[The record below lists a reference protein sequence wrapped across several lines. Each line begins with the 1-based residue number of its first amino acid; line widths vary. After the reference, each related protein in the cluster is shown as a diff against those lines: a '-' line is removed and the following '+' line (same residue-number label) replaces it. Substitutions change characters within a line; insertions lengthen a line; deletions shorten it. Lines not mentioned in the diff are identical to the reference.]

1 MTSDHPTQKPTAV
14 VLDDDADIRQLID
27 TILTKLGFDVI
38 YASTGAAAIDA
49 VRDADP
55 QIVTV
60 DLNLPGMDGFETT
73 KRIRALSTCYVMV
86 VSAREEELDVLESLG
101 LGADDYVKKPFH
113 PRVLRARIEAML
125 RRPRYDVP
133 LSGPAAVHSVAP
145 GVRRVAKPADTV
157 DTSQLLHHNG
167 LTLDLTNRAALLDG
181 KDIRLTRH
189 EFELL
194 RALMVSGRRVLSKA
208 DLGDMLRHG
217 DPGSAANSRVIET
230 HIANL
235 RKKLG
240 ESLNRPRIIETVWR
254 AGYRLTARI
263 DVSA

>member
-1 MTSDHPTQKPTAV
+1 MTPDHSGQRPTAV

-125 RRPRYDVP
+125 RRPRYDIP
-133 LSGPAAVHSVAP
+133 LSASAPRPAP
-145 GVRRVAKPADTV
+145 GARQVAKQPDAV
-157 DTSQLLHHNG
+157 DASQLLQHNG

-189 EFELL
+189 EFELM

-263 DVSA
+263 DAHV